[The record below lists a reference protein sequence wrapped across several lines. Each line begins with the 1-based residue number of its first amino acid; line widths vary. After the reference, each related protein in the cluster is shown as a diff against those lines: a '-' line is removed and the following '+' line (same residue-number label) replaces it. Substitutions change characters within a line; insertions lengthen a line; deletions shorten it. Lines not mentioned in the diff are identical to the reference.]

1 MYSTLARIVLIM
13 GELILSAVSIAG
25 VCQSVP
31 QCRGASL
38 CSSPISLIYTKN
50 TYILSIIYIIIYFIF
65 IFIYNFYLSIIFI
78 FFYYIIPFI
87 SYIFITYS
95 FLSIIVT
102 LLLFLSFLPFTSS
115 TISLFNLRTS
125 HLFSS

>member
-38 CSSPISLIYTKN
+38 RSSPISLIYTKN

-78 FFYYIIPFI
+78 FLLYHPIHFLYLYH
-87 SYIFITYS
+87 IFIFINNSY
-95 FLSIIVT
+95 
-102 LLLFLSFLPFTSS
+102 FTSFS
-115 TISLFNLRTS
+115 I
-125 HLFSS
+125 FSSFYFFNHFVI

>member
-65 IFIYNFYLSIIFI
+65 IFIYNFYLFIIFI
-78 FFYYIIPFI
+78 FYYIIPFI
-87 SYIFITYS
+87 SYIFIIYP

>member
-38 CSSPISLIYTKN
+38 RSSLISLIYTKN

-65 IFIYNFYLSIIFI
+65 IFIYNFYLFIIFI
-78 FFYYIIPFI
+78 FYYIIPFI